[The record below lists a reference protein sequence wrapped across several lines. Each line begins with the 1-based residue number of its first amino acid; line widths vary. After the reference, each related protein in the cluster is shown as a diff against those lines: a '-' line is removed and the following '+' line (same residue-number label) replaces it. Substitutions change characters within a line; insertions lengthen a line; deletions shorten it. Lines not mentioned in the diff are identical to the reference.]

1 MGAEF
6 FTMVMMLLTAV
17 MVPMTTWIAMIV
29 LMMLATFTAAAM
41 ARTMTAKNYSDNEG
55 NDSAFNKNDS
65 EVMRDLPNDWSS
77 GDKSGEG
84 LHRGCSADNKY
95 HQVADLFSRSSN
107 YWRRGFENSWKITP
121 RA

>member
-41 ARTMTAKNYSDNEG
+41 ARMAVIHAAN
-55 NDSAFNKNDS
+55 
-65 EVMRDLPNDWSS
+65 
-77 GDKSGEG
+77 
-84 LHRGCSADNKY
+84 
-95 HQVADLFSRSSN
+95 
-107 YWRRGFENSWKITP
+107 
-121 RA
+121 